1 MGANLSLQ
9 LEEATERSV
18 NASSDR
24 HGRSIHNAEAELER
38 MHRIMADIDRLDA
51 DFKRIAHIKEVV
63 KRLRARVDSTES
75 RVDRVTSSH
84 QSQAAKDR
92 HRR

>member
-1 MGANLSLQ
+1 LQ
-9 LEEATERSV
+9 LEDATERSV

-24 HGRSIHNAEAELER
+24 HGRTVQNADAEIER
-38 MHRIMADIDRLDA
+38 MHRIMAEIDRLDA

-63 KRLRARVDSTES
+63 KRLRARVDAADS
-75 RVDRVTSSH
+75 RVERVTSSH

>member
-1 MGANLSLQ
+1 MRDA
-9 LEEATERSV
+9 
-18 NASSDR
+18 D
-24 HGRSIHNAEAELER
+24 AEIER
-38 MHRIMADIDRLDA
+38 MHRIMAEIDRLDA

-63 KRLRARVDSTES
+63 KRLRTRVDANES

-84 QSQAAKDR
+84 HQSQASRDR